1 MRPPLVALMG
11 KNLHAM
17 QAAWVRSVGWDW
29 LLIPVF
35 LGLSWWLR
43 LWRREWLLTP
53 VFLLGQVYG
62 ERSLVGPNPWGHK
75 EMDTT
80 EQPTLSLSTYI

>member
-1 MRPPLVALMG
+1 MRPSLVALMG

-17 QAAWVRSVGWDW
+17 QATWVQSLGWD
-29 LLIPVF
+29 
-35 LGLSWWLR
+35 
-43 LWRREWLLTP
+43 WLLTP

-80 EQPTLSLSTYI
+80 EQLTLSLSTYI